1 MNSYTLYVC
10 DTETT
15 GLDPVKNDVI
25 EVSFCRLSDGVQK
38 TWHLMPSNFETIE
51 VDALRIN
58 GHKKEDIT
66 HQTKFGR
73 DTYKKPNDV
82 IVEIENWLAEDNMP
96 TSNRIIVGQNAAFDK
111 EMLKQLW
118 TKCNC
123 QDLFPFGRRIIDT
136 MQIEFFLDWCQNSLA
151 EGYSLKN
158 LTKKYGIKNEKAHTA
173 AADVKATKEVFEKQV
188 EYFKKVLNS
197 NK

>member
-1 MNSYTLYVC
+1 MKSYTLYVC

-15 GLDPVKNDVI
+15 GLNPIKHDVI
-25 EVSFCRLSDGVQK
+25 EVSFYRFSDGVQK
-38 TWHLMPSNFETIE
+38 TWHLMPSNFDTIE
-51 VDALRIN
+51 SDALRIN

-73 DTYKKPNDV
+73 DTYQKPNEV

-96 TSNRIIVGQNAAFDK
+96 ASNRIIVGQNAAFDK

-118 TKCNC
+118 TKCGC
-123 QDLFPFGRRIIDT
+123 EDLFPFGRRILDT
-136 MQIEFFLDWCQNSLA
+136 MQIEFFLDWCKDSLA
-151 EGYSLKN
+151 EGYSLNN
-158 LTKKYGIKNEKAHTA
+158 LVKKYGIKNEKAHTA

-188 EYFKKVLNS
+188 EYFKKVLNK
-197 NK
+197 NA